1 MHPLDHQMLLLV
13 AVLERD
19 APQQTRAKTVQA
31 ILAFATMNP
40 GGCAGWRVSLL
51 AAWRLAGLGARHQGV
66 ADARIDALTLFLA
79 LLGRLPPS
87 LYDGRESSSLR
98 QLLAHTMLLDSD
110 SMISAAA
117 ARTLPSL
124 FPSASPST
132 LAACRLLLYGPGPLF
147 SAGLVAQLARGARAR
162 GTGEHVTRKRGLA
175 EWRTC
180 QLLLVVSFLA
190 SLRART
196 MAPPPSTPDAGI
208 LVVVLSFALHPS
220 HLVRRAC
227 MQALMTM
234 APSPGDEPDESCNP
248 SLGGRTRRNQLL
260 LIAAARGRLDP
271 EAPVQAAAQVLLDA
285 CGGARELQRLRLY
298 ENESSA
304 DVTALDKTQELL
316 RSAIQDSI

>member
-1 MHPLDHQMLLLV
+1 MLLLV

-19 APQQTRAKTVQA
+19 APQQTRAQTVQA

-51 AAWRLAGLGARHQGV
+51 AAWRLAGLGSRHQGV
-66 ADARIDALTLFLA
+66 ADARVDALTLFLA

-87 LYDGRESSSLR
+87 LYDGRECSSLR
-98 QLLAHTMLLDSD
+98 QLLAHSMLLDSD

-117 ARTLPSL
+117 ARALPSL

-147 SAGLVAQLARGARAR
+147 SAGLVAQLARGARVR
-162 GTGEHVTRKRGLA
+162 GTGEHVPRKRGPA
-175 EWRTC
+175 EWKTC

-190 SLRART
+190 RLRAST
-196 MAPPPSTPDAGI
+196 MARTPATPDAGI
-208 LVVVLSFALHPS
+208 LVVVLSFAMHPS
-220 HLVRRAC
+220 HLVRRPFLET
-227 MQALMTM
+227 LMTM
-234 APSPGDEPDESCNP
+234 ARSPGDELDKSCHP
-248 SLGGRTRRNQLL
+248 RLGASTRRSQLL

-271 EAPVQAAAQVLLDA
+271 EAPVRAEAQGLLDA
-285 CGGARELQRLRLY
+285 CGGSRALERLRLY